1 MQNTIDTLTMSV
13 INTAC
18 VMMVI
23 AYLVIRTGTNLDML
37 EKTARKKDIAILIVL
52 FGFFSIYAGTNA
64 IPVNIGIVSLRHS
77 GPIIGGLVG
86 GPVVGLG
93 AGLIGAADR
102 LFQGGLVGSWKSA
115 VLALVLAGV
124 FSGIYS
130 KYRQKD
136 GVVGVKEAVVFT
148 VVYELFAAGLTF
160 IFAPSFEAAFILE
173 KQVRL
178 PLIIGNMVAVS
189 IFFFFVK
196 NMIEERRNKNIKE
209 QIEHELT
216 VARTIQM
223 SMVPKVFPVPP
234 DVREVEVFAIL
245 ESAKEVGGDLYDFFY
260 IDDDH
265 FCFVIGDVS
274 GKGVP
279 ASLFMAVTKTLIQA
293 KAGVGISSADILYHT
308 NNELCRGNDETMFVT
323 LFCGILDIRTG
334 EVEFSNAGH
343 NKPYLYRENGLVQM
357 LNPQK
362 GIALGIMEDFS
373 FSNEKIHLSPSDA
386 IIIYTDGVTEA
397 MDNNN
402 EMFSEERLE
411 NTITKVGSAAAK
423 AITQSIVTEV
433 KSFANGAPQSDDIT
447 ILVLRYFGSGGDMEN
462 E

>member
-1 MQNTIDTLTMSV
+1 MQHSFGALTMSV

-23 AYLVIRTGTNLDML
+23 AYVVIRTRTSLDML
-37 EKTARKKDIAILIVL
+37 EKTTRKTDMAILTVL
-52 FGFFSIYAGTNA
+52 FGFFSIYSGINA
-64 IPVNIGIVSLRHS
+64 IPVNIGVVSLRHS
-77 GPIIGGLVG
+77 GPIIGGLIG

-102 LFQGGLVGSWKSA
+102 LLQDGMIGSWKSA
-115 VLALVLAGV
+115 TLALIMAGF
-124 FSGIYS
+124 FSGLYS
-130 KYRQKD
+130 QYRQH
-136 GVVGVKEAVVFT
+136 GNIVSVKNAVFFT
-148 VVYELFAAGLTF
+148 AAYEVFAAGLTF
-160 IFAPSFEAAFILE
+160 VFAPSFDAAFALE
-173 KQVRL
+173 KQVRI
-178 PLIIGNMVAVS
+178 PLIIGNMVAVA
-189 IFFFFVK
+189 IFFLFVQ

-234 DVREVEVFAIL
+234 DVPEIEVFASL

-260 IDDDH
+260 IDDNH

-293 KAGVGISSADILYHT
+293 KAGVGISAADILYHT
-308 NNELCRGNDETMFVT
+308 NNELCRGNDESMFVT

-334 EVEFSNAGH
+334 EVEFCNAGH
-343 NKPYLYRENGLVQM
+343 NKPYLHRTDGNCQA

-362 GIALGIMEDFS
+362 GIALGIMEEFP
-373 FSNEKIHLSPSDA
+373 FTNENILLAPGDA
-386 IIIYTDGVTEA
+386 IVIYTDGVTEA

-402 EMFSEERLE
+402 QMFSEERLE
-411 NTITKVGSAAAK
+411 NCIAEVGNAAAK
-423 AITQSIVTEV
+423 EITQSIVSRV
-433 KSFANGAPQSDDIT
+433 KDFVDGAPQSDDIT
-447 ILVLRYFGSGGDMEN
+447 ILALRYFGGAQNVDKA
-462 E
+462 

>member
-1 MQNTIDTLTMSV
+1 MQHTFGALTMSV

-23 AYLVIRTGTNLDML
+23 AYLVIRTRTNLDML
-37 EKTARKKDIAILIVL
+37 EKTVRKQDLVLLTIL
-52 FGFFSIYAGTNA
+52 FGFFSIYAGINA
-64 IPVNIGIVSLRHS
+64 ITVNIGIVSLRHS

-86 GPVVGLG
+86 GPLVGLG

-102 LFQGGLVGSWKSA
+102 LLQGGMVGSWKSA
-115 VLALVLAGV
+115 VLALILAGG
-124 FSGIYS
+124 FSGLYS
-130 KYRQKD
+130 KYRQQ
-136 GVVGVKEAVVFT
+136 VGLISVKEAVIFTAIYEVFA
-148 VVYELFAAGLTF
+148 VGLTF
-160 IFAPSFEAAFILE
+160 IFAPSVEAAVALE

-178 PLIIGNMVAVS
+178 PLIIGNMVAVA
-189 IFFFFVK
+189 IFFLFVR
-196 NMIEERRNKNIKE
+196 NMLEERRNKNIKE

-234 DVREVEVFAIL
+234 DVQEIEVFASL

-260 IDDDH
+260 IDDHH

-293 KAGVGISSADILYHT
+293 KAGVGISAAEILYHT
-308 NNELCRGNDETMFVT
+308 NNELCRGNDESMFVT

-334 EVEFSNAGH
+334 AVEFCNAGH
-343 NKPYLYRENGLVQM
+343 NKPYCQRADGSYQA

-362 GIALGIMEDFS
+362 GIALGIMEDFP
-373 FSNEKIHLSPSDA
+373 FSNETMLLAPGEGIV
-386 IIIYTDGVTEA
+386 IYTDGVTEA
-397 MDNNN
+397 MDISNH
-402 EMFSEERLE
+402 MFSDERLE
-411 NTITKVGSAAAK
+411 NCLAKVGKASSKEITAA
-423 AITQSIVTEV
+423 IVSEV
-433 KSFANGAPQSDDIT
+433 KTFVNGAPQSDDIT
-447 ILVLRYFGSGGDMEN
+447 ILALRYFGAEAVDN
-462 E
+462 A